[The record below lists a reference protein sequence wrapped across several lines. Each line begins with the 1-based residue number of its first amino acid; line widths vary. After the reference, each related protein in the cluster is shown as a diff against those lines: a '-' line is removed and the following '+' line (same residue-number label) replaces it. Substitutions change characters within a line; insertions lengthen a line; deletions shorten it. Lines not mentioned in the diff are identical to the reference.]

1 MCFGIGV
8 KIPSKAYFLFFGSFL
23 FLNFAVCKSM
33 LFPFFFQR
41 AEVLP
46 HLFLASA
53 EDMTGGMPGGETG
66 TENDMFQE
74 KLSE

>member
-23 FLNFAVCKSM
+23 FLNFAIANLCF
-33 LFPFFFQR
+33 FPFFSESGSPASF
-41 AEVLP
+41 
-46 HLFLASA
+46 FLASA
-53 EDMTGGMPGGETG
+53 EYMTGGMPGGQTG